1 MDSKI
6 MDKKAKQLFTNGNR
20 NTSENELLLSYQ
32 CAAAA
37 SNAKEFE
44 ELLDSALAPLTGVT
58 KLNEEEGRDL
68 IGRTFNVL
76 AGLHKAQLRSN
87 CMEVLARFGDD
98 PAAVAETLGDLV
110 RRMVEPKGKARKPKT
125 DDESDDE
132 PKGRKKKEDSGDE
145 APKPRKKKEDSGD
158 EAPKPR
164 KKQEDS
170 GDEAPKAPKVPVV
183 LPKKSGLPKPE
194 Y

>member
-1 MDSKI
+1 
-6 MDKKAKQLFTNGNR
+6 MDKKVKQLFTNGNR
-20 NTSENELLLSYQ
+20 NASDNELLLSYQ
-32 CAAAA
+32 CASAA
-37 SNAKEFE
+37 SSAKEFE
-44 ELLDSALAPLTGVT
+44 ELLDSALEHLTGAT

-68 IGRTFNVL
+68 IGRTYNVL

-98 PAAVAETLGDLV
+98 PAALVETLGDLV
-110 RRMVEPKGKARKPKT
+110 RRMVEPKAKARKPKT

-132 PKGRKKKEDSGDE
+132 APKAARKKKQGSD
-145 APKPRKKKEDSGD
+145 
-158 EAPKPR
+158 
-164 KKQEDS
+164 
-170 GDEAPKAPKVPVV
+170 DEAPKARKKQESDDEAPKARAEEAKAPKEEKAKVPVV

>member
-6 MDKKAKQLFTNGNR
+6 MDKKVKQLFTNGNR
-20 NTSENELLLSYQ
+20 NASESELLLSYQ

-37 SNAKEFE
+37 STAKEFE
-44 ELLDSALAPLTGVT
+44 ELLDAALAPLTGVT

-68 IGRTFNVL
+68 IGRTYNVL
-76 AGLHKAQLRSN
+76 AGLHKAQLRNN

-110 RRMVEPKGKARKPKT
+110 KRMLEPKAKSRKPKA
-125 DDESDDE
+125 DDDSDEEAPKPARKSDD
-132 PKGRKKKEDSGDE
+132 D
-145 APKPRKKKEDSGD
+145 KPRKKKEDSGD
-158 EAPKPR
+158 EAPKP
-164 KKQEDS
+164 KEEK
-170 GDEAPKAPKVPVV
+170 PKVPIV

>member
-1 MDSKI
+1 
-6 MDKKAKQLFTNGNR
+6 MDKKVKQLFTNGNR
-20 NTSENELLLSYQ
+20 NASESELLLSYQ

-37 SNAKEFE
+37 STAKEFE
-44 ELLDSALAPLTGVT
+44 ELLDAALAPLTGVT

-68 IGRTFNVL
+68 IGRTYNVL

-98 PAAVAETLGDLV
+98 PAAVAETLGELV
-110 RRMVEPKGKARKPKT
+110 KRMLEPKAKSRKPKA
-125 DDESDDE
+125 DDDSDE
-132 PKGRKKKEDSGDE
+132 EAPRAARKKKEDSGDE
-145 APKPRKKKEDSGD
+145 APKPRKKEDSGD
-158 EAPKPR
+158 EAPKP
-164 KKQEDS
+164 KEEK
-170 GDEAPKAPKVPVV
+170 PKVPIV

>member
-1 MDSKI
+1 MDSKS
-6 MDKKAKQLFTNGNR
+6 MDKKVKQLFTNGNR
-20 NTSENELLLSYQ
+20 NSSESELLLSYQ

-37 SNAKEFE
+37 STAKEFE
-44 ELLDSALAPLTGVT
+44 ELLDAALAPLTGVT

-68 IGRTFNVL
+68 IGRTYNVL

-110 RRMVEPKGKARKPKT
+110 KRMLEPKAKARKPKA
-125 DDESDDE
+125 DDDSDDE
-132 PKGRKKKEDSGDE
+132 APKGRKSDDE
-145 APKPRKKKEDSGD
+145 AKPRKKGSD
-158 EAPKPR
+158 
-164 KKQEDS
+164 
-170 GDEAPKAPKVPVV
+170 DEAPKARKKETDDEAKPPKEEKSKVAIVM
-183 LPKKSGLPKPE
+183 PKKSGLPKPE